1 MEACGLKY
9 VFGIKG
15 SPCADPEG
23 WGNMGSGPPLKYH
36 KNKGVHS
43 NTGPDPMKNHKAT
56 NPKVSVAH
64 QHVSETPFHRRAD
77 NG

>member
-1 MEACGLKY
+1 MKACGLKY

-23 WGNMGSGPPLKYH
+23 WGNMGSGHPLKYH

-56 NPKVSVAH
+56 NPKVSVGPPSACERNAFS
-64 QHVSETPFHRRAD
+64 QKGR
-77 NG
+77 